1 MKLMIQNITEK
12 KIIYI
17 WMKVLEVKILGDVKV
32 VKLK

>member
-17 WMKVLEVKILGDVKV
+17 WIKVLEVKILEDVKA